1 MDSAFISAIDGVAS
15 RHSLKVVDEQTSPP
29 DFGLGTSQC
38 LLVAGLRLCAL
49 IVPNRHEI
57 EVWLEDKSDPNWPS
71 FSTGT
76 LSAALGQPPAA
87 IMFKQAP
94 DEECLGKMVR
104 LLEGVAS
111 NLLRDK
117 SEFLDKLRAAQDKY
131 SSREH
136 EMALRRKGDAARV
149 SGNRHEA
156 AEAYKKLAEP
166 SLVELKRIELAS
178 RTQSSSSS

>member
-29 DFGLGTSQC
+29 DFGFGASRC

-57 EVWLEDKSDPNWPS
+57 EVWLEDKSDPHWPN
-71 FSTGT
+71 FSTET

-94 DEECLGKMVR
+94 DEECLGKMAR
-104 LLEGVAS
+104 LLEDVAS

-117 SEFLDKLRAAQDKY
+117 SEFLDKLRAAQDEY
-131 SSREH
+131 SSREQ
-136 EMALRRKGDAARV
+136 EKSLRRRGDAAWI
-149 SGNRHEA
+149 SGNRHKA
-156 AEAYKKLAEP
+156 AEAYKQLAEP

-178 RTQSSSSS
+178 APQSSSSS